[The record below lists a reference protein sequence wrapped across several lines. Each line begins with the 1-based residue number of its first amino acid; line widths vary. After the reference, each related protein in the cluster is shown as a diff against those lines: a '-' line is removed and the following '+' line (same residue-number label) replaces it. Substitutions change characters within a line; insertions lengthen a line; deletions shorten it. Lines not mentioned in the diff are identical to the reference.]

1 MEKGNRFLEEC
12 EGVRQNGD
20 ENRRRTW
27 TKWCVSERWNINIVD
42 IKILNEP
49 KVAHFKTE
57 QHGTFD
63 SCCTSSIVHKN
74 LKGSVVALEGTARN
88 CKIKSCAW
96 LQKKVRPP
104 NCVSFC
110 KESRSHLRKNAA
122 SKLENVTFLQWSCS
136 LQIVKIPSCQN
147 KKTNEGNPT
156 WLH

>member
-1 MEKGNRFLEEC
+1 MEKGNRFLCKC
-12 EGVRQNGD
+12 EGVCQNGD

-27 TKWCVSERWNINIVD
+27 TKWCISERWNINIVD
-42 IKILNEP
+42 IKNLNEP
-49 KVAHFKTE
+49 KDAHLKIK
-57 QHGTFD
+57 HDGTLKH
-63 SCCTSSIVHKN
+63 CCTSKILHK
-74 LKGSVVALEGTARN
+74 KFESSVVAQERTAQN
-88 CKIKSCAW
+88 CKIKRSAW

-104 NCVSFC
+104 NCVFFC

-147 KKTNEGNPT
+147 KKPNEGNPT

>member
-12 EGVRQNGD
+12 EGVCQNGD
-20 ENRRRTW
+20 GNRRRTW
-27 TKWCVSERWNINIVD
+27 TKWCVSERWNINFID

-49 KVAHFKTE
+49 KDAHYKTE

-88 CKIKSCAW
+88 CKLKSWAW

-136 LQIVKIPSCQN
+136 LQIVKVRTCQIN
-147 KKTNEGNPT
+147 KISEA
-156 WLH
+156 WLEPLH